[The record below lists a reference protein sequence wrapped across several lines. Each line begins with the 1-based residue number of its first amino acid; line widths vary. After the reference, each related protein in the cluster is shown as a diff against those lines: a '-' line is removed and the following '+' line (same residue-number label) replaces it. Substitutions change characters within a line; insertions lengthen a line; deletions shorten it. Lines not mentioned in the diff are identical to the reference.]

1 MTLEEH
7 NSTSHTPDN
16 CNEKYQF
23 QTSAGYSRVLLR
35 LKLNKF
41 YRSLSYTA
49 KNIIA
54 VLIQSAPTMEKPF
67 PIVISKLQHAAGCSK
82 ASVLRH
88 IPKGE
93 QAGLYERKNHDAG
106 RKHGSIVTLNKELCK
121 RFLELHSQ
129 EYDQAANTKNESYSI
144 LFNGN
149 RDQSIQALDL
159 ENKTDLFFSSL
170 SNTEKRVFTVIS
182 KLAEV
187 TPSGKVHFIIKDLT
201 EQKSCSEVTARRT
214 VKRGQESGLYAK
226 RLHERGPR
234 FGVILKLNT
243 KPMDRMKELLQAF
256 PARNDQYQSDITEHD
271 RIHEQNE
278 TDHATRLDRNHFNS
292 EPAQAKQPL
301 NLCQSRN
308 NSKLPPHYETPKDRY
323 HEHLILDRQ
332 IENLSNAEEKLSARR
347 LLEISAEDFEIHW
360 PRLHEHKFGPN
371 QIRQIVSH
379 RVTGAKLFST
389 SRTHSMPLNGN

>member
-1 MTLEEH
+1 M
-7 NSTSHTPDN
+7 
-16 CNEKYQF
+16 
-23 QTSAGYSRVLLR
+23 
-35 LKLNKF
+35 
-41 YRSLSYTA
+41 
-49 KNIIA
+49 
-54 VLIQSAPTMEKPF
+54 
-67 PIVISKLQHAAGCSK
+67 
-82 ASVLRH
+82 
-88 IPKGE
+88 
-93 QAGLYERKNHDAG
+93 
-106 RKHGSIVTLNKELCK
+106 
-121 RFLELHSQ
+121 
-129 EYDQAANTKNESYSI
+129 
-144 LFNGN
+144 
-149 RDQSIQALDL
+149 
-159 ENKTDLFFSSL
+159 
-170 SNTEKRVFTVIS
+170 FTVIS

-187 TPSGKVHFIIKDLT
+187 TPSGKVHLIIKDLT
-201 EQKSCSEVTARRT
+201 EQTSCSEVTARRT

-323 HEHLILDRQ
+323 HEHPILDRQ

-379 RVTGAKLFST
+379 RVTGGETLLDIKNSLYAAEWELERETFPKNRKGPCNYLFATLKATGTWRRPVGFLTPNEQALANAKKEKGVVRALAEQKKQQAKKATQAKSDKK
-389 SRTHSMPLNGN
+389 

>member
-82 ASVLRH
+82 ASVLLH

-170 SNTEKRVFTVIS
+170 SNTENV
-182 KLAEV
+182 
-187 TPSGKVHFIIKDLT
+187 
-201 EQKSCSEVTARRT
+201 CS
-214 VKRGQESGLYAK
+214 L
-226 RLHERGPR
+226 
-234 FGVILKLNT
+234 
-243 KPMDRMKELLQAF
+243 
-256 PARNDQYQSDITEHD
+256 
-271 RIHEQNE
+271 
-278 TDHATRLDRNHFNS
+278 
-292 EPAQAKQPL
+292 
-301 NLCQSRN
+301 
-308 NSKLPPHYETPKDRY
+308 
-323 HEHLILDRQ
+323 
-332 IENLSNAEEKLSARR
+332 
-347 LLEISAEDFEIHW
+347 
-360 PRLHEHKFGPN
+360 
-371 QIRQIVSH
+371 
-379 RVTGAKLFST
+379 
-389 SRTHSMPLNGN
+389 